1 MSSPDYRLELERLA
15 IQRGVLLNELA
26 VARQAAELAPRP
38 GHEIVPSSR
47 PPEVITVDIA
57 RVDAQIEQTTKDL
70 ALARQDLND
79 LVKVDEERQ
88 RLESLV
94 ELAQNAAKIIDPDL
108 PPTLNTEV
116 QIAPGINTDQAFQAA
131 ETPNPLD
138 AMLMMG
144 ALAAGVLTSKQQEIK
159 VPEAP
164 QPAERALEPS
174 QQPAAPQ
181 ERSLS
186 ETGIHEL
193 PGGATFQEQP
203 AAILAMSQ
211 QVRMDV
217 DPAIAAI
224 DEKYEQKKQELDGK
238 LATLQEKFDERH
250 ADKSADEKQALQ
262 AKLDQQF
269 EALRAQLEQAQEQ
282 ERQRALEAQA
292 REQAE
297 RANAAR
303 DTRDDPFSR

>member
-26 VARQAAELAPRP
+26 IARQAAELSPHP
-38 GHEIVPSSR
+38 GHDIVPSSR
-47 PPEVITVDIA
+47 APEVITADIA
-57 RVDAQIEQTTKDL
+57 RVDAQIEQTSKDL
-70 ALARQDLND
+70 ALARQELNE
-79 LVKVDEERQ
+79 LVRVDEERQ
-88 RLESLV
+88 RLEGYAM
-94 ELAQNAAKIIDPDL
+94 LAENAAKMIEPDL

-116 QIAPGINTDQAFQAA
+116 QTAPGIHTDQAFQAA
-131 ETPNPLD
+131 ETPSPLD

-144 ALAAGVLTSKQQEIK
+144 ALAAGVLTSKQQEVK

-164 QPAERALEPS
+164 QPAELALEPS
-174 QQPAAPQ
+174 QQPGAPQ

-186 ETGIHEL
+186 ETGTHEL
-193 PGGATFQEQP
+193 PGGATFPEQP
-203 AAILAMSQ
+203 AAIVAMSQ
-211 QVRMDV
+211 QVRMDI

-262 AKLDQQF
+262 AKLDKQF
-269 EALRAQLEQAQEQ
+269 DELRAQLEKAQEQ
-282 ERQRALEAQA
+282 ERQRALDEQTRQMADLA
-292 REQAE
+292 R
-297 RANAAR
+297 N
-303 DTRDDPFSR
+303 RDDGR

>member
-26 VARQAAELAPRP
+26 IARQAAELSPHS
-38 GHEIVPSSR
+38 GHDIVPSSR
-47 PPEVITVDIA
+47 APEVITVEIA

-70 ALARQDLND
+70 ALARQELND
-79 LVKVDEERQ
+79 LVRIDDERKRIENFAD
-88 RLESLV
+88 
-94 ELAQNAAKIIDPDL
+94 LAQNAAKIIDPDL

-131 ETPNPLD
+131 ETPSPLD

-144 ALAAGVLTSKQQEIK
+144 ALAAGVLTSKQQEIQA
-159 VPEAP
+159 PEAP
-164 QPAERALEPS
+164 QPAERALEPLP
-174 QQPAAPQ
+174 QPAAPQ
-181 ERSLS
+181 ERSLA
-186 ETGIHEL
+186 ETGIYQL
-193 PGGATFQEQP
+193 PGGAAFPEQP

-269 EALRAQLEQAQEQ
+269 DELRAQLEKAQEQ
-282 ERQRALEAQA
+282 ERQRALDEQTRQMADLA
-292 REQAE
+292 R
-297 RANAAR
+297 N
-303 DTRDDPFSR
+303 RDDGR

>member
-1 MSSPDYRLELERLA
+1 MSHPDYRLELERLA

-26 VARQAAELAPRP
+26 ISRQAAELAPHP

-47 PPEVITVDIA
+47 VPEVITADIA

-70 ALARQDLND
+70 VLARQELND

-88 RLESLV
+88 RLESFAV
-94 ELAQNAAKIIDPDL
+94 LAENAAKIIEPDL

-131 ETPNPLD
+131 ETPSPLD

-164 QPAERALEPS
+164 QPAELALEPS
-174 QQPAAPQ
+174 QQPVAPQ

-186 ETGIHEL
+186 ETGVHEL

-217 DPAIAAI
+217 APAIAAI

-250 ADKSADEKQALQ
+250 ADKSADEKLALQ
-262 AKLDQQF
+262 AKLDKQF
-269 EALRAQLEQAQEQ
+269 EELRAQLEKAQEQ
-282 ERQRALEAQA
+282 ERQRALDAQA
-292 REQAE
+292 RQMADL
-297 RANAAR
+297 AR
-303 DTRDDPFSR
+303 NRDDGR

>member
-1 MSSPDYRLELERLA
+1 MSGPDYKLELERLA

-26 VARQAAELAPRP
+26 IARQAADLSPQP

-47 PPEVITVDIA
+47 APEVITADIA
-57 RVDAQIEQTTKDL
+57 RVDTQIEHTTKDL
-70 ALARQDLND
+70 ALARQALND

-88 RLESLV
+88 RLENLA
-94 ELAQNAAKIIDPDL
+94 ELAQNAAKIIEPDL

-116 QIAPGINTDQAFQAA
+116 QIAPGINTDQAFQAP

-164 QPAERALEPS
+164 QPAEQALEPVP
-174 QQPAAPQ
+174 QPAAPQ

-186 ETGIHEL
+186 ETGVYEL
-193 PGGATFQEQP
+193 PGGATFPDQSV
-203 AAILAMSQ
+203 AILAMSQ

-250 ADKSADEKQALQ
+250 ADKNADEKLALQ
-262 AKLDQQF
+262 AKLDKQF
-269 EALRAQLEQAQEQ
+269 EELRAQLEKAQEQ
-282 ERQRALEAQA
+282 ERKRALDEQA
-292 REQAE
+292 RQMADL
-297 RANAAR
+297 AR
-303 DTRDDPFSR
+303 NRGDGR